1 MIPIYTVM
9 IRREGPV
16 VDTHRTSLY
25 ISPPREQ
32 PTQVSRGG
40 APTEEPPDLQGTQ
53 PASAAGVG
61 VRESCL
67 GSTRVCCLK
76 KLALPP
82 DLRLGPQ
89 FRGHHT
95 QLFGVRCGVPGTTY
109 PPNSTENGSKG
120 LSARRPR
127 IPPIAGSS
135 SSTHGTNGPKGTT
148 SSLASAGVA
157 PTWQRPRE
165 ALLAGSRPIGGGV
178 LMPR

>member
-61 VRESCL
+61 VRKSCL

-109 PPNSTENGSKG
+109 PRTLPRM
-120 LSARRPR
+120 ARRDCPPGVRESPR
-127 IPPIAGSS
+127 SPGRLHQRMERMGRREPPRALPALGCAY
-135 SSTHGTNGPKGTT
+135 
-148 SSLASAGVA
+148 LAA
-157 PTWQRPRE
+157 TRE